1 MGCSL
6 RSAAALL
13 KMYVEIKSSDYHLP
27 AEYGMRRTGRSSF
40 SMTAA
45 DCL

>member
-27 AEYGMRRTGRSSF
+27 AEYGMRTGRSSF